1 MYQAGTLS
9 GNPLAMTAGLAT
21 LQTLFSPG
29 VFDAIVART
38 ETLVDGMVAASARAG
53 IPLQAAS
60 SGTMFG
66 FYFLKE
72 KGNDI
77 TDYATA
83 KEQADTERYG
93 RFFQAMLDRG
103 FYFAPSQFEAGFMSS
118 AHTGQDVEATV
129 AAAAEVLALI

>member
-1 MYQAGTLS
+1 
-9 GNPLAMTAGLAT
+9 
-21 LQTLFSPG
+21 
-29 VFDAIVART
+29 
-38 ETLVDGMVAASARAG
+38 MVAASARAG

-77 TDYATA
+77 YDYATA
-83 KEQADTERYG
+83 KEHADTERYG
-93 RFFQAMLDRG
+93 RFFKAMLDRG

-118 AHTGQDVEATV
+118 AHTQQDVEDTIST
-129 AAAAEVLALI
+129 AAEVLARI